1 MSVLKEKWQK
11 RLFPKRKDAFDMKR
25 NDFVNILT
33 EICKH
38 FYVSGQIV
46 KQDNVA
52 GYSLSEQG
60 QEACCLLAELAMKT
74 DYFADVT
81 KTMLENGYS
90 YRRVAESMG
99 KKKVNTVKSKIYNDI
114 SKLKKKL
121 GENAFDKIVRDR
133 NVDLSDYIGIV
144 ESLLEKNKK
153 KSLLEGFA
161 FKLPPCPSELKVEQ
175 LSENDMMRLRYF
187 VTNYSK
193 KSLQDVEKRF
203 KPEFVAY
210 IKYLE
215 ENEKQLD
222 YHEKAVYRCLRA
234 WLAGDG
240 ERKTSDLVCKVEFE
254 GEKDNVSEEEWNV

>member
-1 MSVLKEKWQK
+1 
-11 RLFPKRKDAFDMKR
+11 MKR

-38 FYVSGQIV
+38 FYVRGQIE

-52 GYSLSEQG
+52 GYLLSEQG
-60 QEACCLLAELAMKT
+60 QEICCLLAELAMET

-121 GENAFDKIVRDR
+121 GENAFDKIVKDR
-133 NVDLSDYIGIV
+133 KADLSDYRSIV
-144 ESLLEKNKK
+144 ESLIEKNRKQ
-153 KSLLEGFA
+153 SLLEGFA
-161 FKLPPCPSELKVEQ
+161 FKLPHCSSELKVEQ

-193 KSLQDVEKRF
+193 RSLEDIEKRF

-215 ENEKQLD
+215 ENEKHLD
-222 YHEKAVYRCLRA
+222 SYEKAVYRCLRA
-234 WLAGDG
+234 WLAADG